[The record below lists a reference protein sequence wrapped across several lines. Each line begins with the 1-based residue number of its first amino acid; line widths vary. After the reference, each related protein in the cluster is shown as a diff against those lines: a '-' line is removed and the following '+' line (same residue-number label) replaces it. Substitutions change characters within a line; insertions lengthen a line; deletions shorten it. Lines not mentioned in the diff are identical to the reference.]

1 MVIIFSFKILIGD
14 RPRYRSV
21 PARPSASRCASGPKP
36 PRYDVARLSCLLGDR
51 GRGEGDG
58 KFLEKSPFFMAML
71 VSLAEGTWFCWDI
84 LT

>member
-1 MVIIFSFKILIGD
+1 MHQMVIIFSFKILIGD

-36 PRYDVARLSCLLGDR
+36 PRYDVARLSWGP
-51 GRGEGDG
+51 GTGGGGWEVFG
-58 KFLEKSPFFMAML
+58 KITIFYGY